1 MDIWMYVHAEWAR
14 QWVRAGESFRDIS
27 SKCLANIKNNIIIT
41 AMERQRKNWFKFP
54 CCTEILPI
62 LNETNWGIPGFYIE
76 KKNVGFERTVF
87 VVWKSEQEWK
97 QKQR

>member
-14 QWVRAGESFRDIS
+14 QWVRAGESFGDIS
-27 SKCLANIKNNIIIT
+27 SKCLANIKNNIIIS

-76 KKNVGFERTVF
+76 KKMLALKGLFL
-87 VVWKSEQEWK
+87 
-97 QKQR
+97 